1 MEYKE
6 VVDLENKLISFLKEE
21 YSFYQSLYI
30 LIDKQLDVLKYDRDQ
45 NILTVFE
52 DIQDVKKRIAES
64 EQKIASLRNNSRKL
78 FNLAATSPE
87 VRKLVNSITT
97 LIKKNLSMIKD
108 NEGFANDRY
117 VRIKEELESLKNAQ
131 DLSAYRERP
140 PEKARILDG
149 KG

>member
-1 MEYKE
+1 MEYKQ
-6 VVDLENKLISFLKEE
+6 VVDLENKLISLLKEE

-45 NILTVFE
+45 KILSIY
-52 DIQDVKKRIAES
+52 DDMQNVKKRIADS
-64 EQKIASLRNNSRKL
+64 EQKIAELRNKNRKL

-87 VRKLVNSITT
+87 VRKLVNSIST

-108 NEGFANDRY
+108 NEEYANDRY
-117 VRIKEELESLKNAQ
+117 VRIREELETLKNSQ
-131 DLSAYRERP
+131 DLTNYYQIE

-149 KG
+149 RG

>member
-1 MEYKE
+1 MEYKV
-6 VVDLENKLISFLKEE
+6 VVDLENTLISFLKEE

-30 LIDKQLDVLKYDRDQ
+30 LIDKQMDVLKYDRDQ
-45 NILTVFE
+45 KILSVYE
-52 DIQDVKKRIAES
+52 DVQNVKKRIAES
-64 EQKIASLRNNSRKL
+64 EQKIAELRNNNRKL

-87 VRKLVNSITT
+87 VRKLVNSIST

-108 NEGFANDRY
+108 NEEFANDRY
-117 VRIKEELESLKNAQ
+117 IRIKEELEALKNAQ
-131 DLSAYRERP
+131 DLAAHRGHR